1 MRLFNNLDRYLTE
14 ENYKI
19 IILDNKIN
27 INNYIEIIDF
37 STELIKVKHKNG
49 ITVIKGKNLCV
60 CKMLDNEVLIEGN
73 ISSLTLS

>member
-1 MRLFNNLDRYLTE
+1 MKLFNNLDRYLKE
-14 ENYKI
+14 NNYKI

-37 STELIKVKHKNG
+37 STELIKIKHEKG

-60 CKMLDNEVLIEGN
+60 CKMIDNEVLIEGN
-73 ISSLTLS
+73 ISEITLS